1 MPDPLLYTQAFFAA
15 CATGALLSLLIGW
28 ACGPKI
34 AYRGNIACIVAIAA
48 AHAVGYY
55 VLQLRIALP
64 PASALD
70 RWIVVLLPAVLIVEF
85 FACAPRVPQLT
96 GMILRL
102 LLAASIGRVLLH
114 GSVYMQ
120 GNDVWKTDVS
130 LVLCAVL
137 TGATWLLLVKLHER
151 SPGISL
157 SLLLSLALAIQ
168 CAGVSIMLAGYLK
181 GGAAAIIA
189 TAALFGVTIAQ
200 FRTTSP
206 SLIGVGVATL
216 ASMLTIGVYFGRVPP
231 LSAFA
236 LAWRTPVLLDHG
248 NPLAEETTAVDR
260 RHHAVDSRG
269 ARRDDRAALRKS
281 KFDLEM
287 APLL

>member
-15 CATGALLSLLIGW
+15 SATGALLLLLIGW
-28 ACGPKI
+28 ACRPKN
-34 AYRGNIACIVAIAA
+34 AYRGDIACIVAIAA

-55 VLQLRIALP
+55 VLQLRIGWP

-70 RWIVVLLPAVLIVEF
+70 RWIVVLLPAVLIVEL
-85 FACAPRVPQLT
+85 FACAQRVPQNT

-114 GSVYMQ
+114 GSVYLQ

-137 TGATWLLLVKLHER
+137 TGAAWLLLVKLHER
-151 SPGISL
+151 SPGISI
-157 SLLLSLALAIQ
+157 SLSLALAIQ

-189 TAALFGVTIAQ
+189 TAALFGATLAQ
-200 FRTTSP
+200 LRPTSP
-206 SLIGVGVATL
+206 SLIGVGVASL
-216 ASMLTIGVYFGRVPP
+216 ASMLTIGVYFGRLPP
-231 LSAFA
+231 LSALA
-236 LAWRTPVLLDHG
+236 LACAPLFCLTTEIPWLKKQRPWIVGTTPLILVTLVGAIVLLC
-248 NPLAEETTAVDR
+248 A
-260 RHHAVDSRG
+260 
-269 ARRDDRAALRKS
+269 KY

>member
-28 ACGPKI
+28 ACGPKN
-34 AYRGNIACIVAIAA
+34 AYRGNIACIVAITA

-55 VLQLRIALP
+55 VLQLRIAWP

-85 FACAPRVPQLT
+85 FVCAPRVPQLT

-189 TAALFGVTIAQ
+189 TAALFGVTLAL

-206 SLIGVGVATL
+206 SLIGVGVTSL
-216 ASMLTIGVYFGRVPP
+216 ASILTIGVYFGRVPP
-231 LSAFA
+231 LSALALTAHPCFA
-236 LAWRTPVLLDHG
+236 
-248 NPLAEETTAVDR
+248 
-260 RHHAVDSRG
+260 
-269 ARRDDRAALRKS
+269 
-281 KFDLEM
+281 
-287 APLL
+287 